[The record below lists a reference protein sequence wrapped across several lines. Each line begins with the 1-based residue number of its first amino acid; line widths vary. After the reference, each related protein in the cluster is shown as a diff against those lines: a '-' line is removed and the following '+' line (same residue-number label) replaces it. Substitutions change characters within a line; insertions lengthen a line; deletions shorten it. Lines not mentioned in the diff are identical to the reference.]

1 MRIARILSLAA
12 FTGLGAVSMAGAQDQ
27 GKVGITMGY
36 PASIGVLW
44 RVSDK
49 VAIRPELS
57 LSGGSAE
64 TSGSSFESES
74 DNWNISTGASVL
86 FYLHK
91 YDQLRTY
98 FSPRFTYSRLSTTNE
113 ASGVTN
119 STTTTTGNS
128 FGGAGL
134 FGAEYSLGNKFAVF
148 GEVGFG
154 LNHTTTEGSSSF
166 LPNTSLAK
174 QTGNTWGSRAGIGV
188 IFFP

>member
-12 FTGLGAVSMAGAQDQ
+12 FTGLAAASTAVAQDQ

-57 LSGGSAE
+57 IA
-64 TSGSSFESES
+64 GSSSES
-74 DNWNISTGASVL
+74 TGTSFETESDSWNFATGASVL

-98 FSPRFTYSRLSTTNE
+98 FSPRISYSRISSTSE
-113 ASGVTN
+113 SSGFTTST
-119 STTTTTGNS
+119 STTTGDS
-128 FGGAGL
+128 VGGAGL
-134 FGAEYSLGNKFAVF
+134 FGAEYSLGRKFAVF

-154 LNHTTTEGSSSF
+154 FNHTTTQGISSV
-166 LPNTSLAK
+166 LPSTTLGK
-174 QTGNTWGSRAGIGV
+174 QSGNSWGSRAGVGV